1 MNDKLEK
8 DLMNAADADG
18 FELSDELLDSIA
30 GGYVFHDAGDPG
42 AHRRE
47 GFYVVDNKG
56 DIVMR
61 FDDEA
66 KAKHWATNLRTSQN
80 LISADQL
87 SQLRKSNG
95 L

>member
-18 FELSDELLDSIA
+18 IELSDDFLDSIA
-30 GGYVFHDAGDPG
+30 GGYVFHDAGDPS

-80 LISADQL
+80 LISAEQL